1 MKPLYK
7 ENEWAEQV
15 MRLQEESISEIQNIT
30 HSMASPQQ
38 QRQGQKHRG
47 GGGTKESIR
56 EMQCADMAWIL
67 CEMKQTGFST
77 GLLVTT

>member
-7 ENEWAEQV
+7 EIEWAEQV
-15 MRLQEESISEIQNIT
+15 MRYQEESISEIQNIT

-38 QRQGQKHRG
+38 QRHGQRHRG

-56 EMQCADMAWIL
+56 DV
-67 CEMKQTGFST
+67 QTWLGFC
-77 GLLVTT
+77 VK